1 MIISKKFFMP
11 GLFQIPAEVE
21 NGFEKRGLKSVF
33 SLKSKTVFSK
43 SAVLKKFLAIT
54 VLFLLITT
62 VRVQQSVTGEELS
75 VEESYLQQSIENMI
89 IRDQS
94 RTGGREEKL
103 IALDYIED
111 AISRGNNSK
120 EVLEALEYLSLE
132 GLMNK
137 TRENGR
143 VINNFPDIRKRAV
156 ADLGNLGSPE
166 AKNTIIRLVIS
177 EPEPMVLTEAFKSLA
192 KIGLNENGETVN
204 AIAWVVN
211 RFESGIGDEQMAL
224 SALEAFEI
232 LADKNGGGV
241 NTAAIT
247 TVSRIA
253 SSSHYNRLIR
263 DQARMVL
270 DKLRLQAAEA
280 HSRGK

>member
-1 MIISKKFFMP
+1 MIICKKFFM
-11 GLFQIPAEVE
+11 GSLFQNPA
-21 NGFEKRGLKSVF
+21 GSEKDGLTSAF
-33 SLKSKTVFSK
+33 SRL
-43 SAVLKKFLAIT
+43 ALLKKPLVTMVIFMMVTMAWA
-54 VLFLLITT
+54 
-62 VRVQQSVTGEELS
+62 QQSSTDGEIS

-94 RTGGREEKL
+94 RTGGRDEKL
-103 IALDYIED
+103 IAMEYIED
-111 AISRGNNSK
+111 AISRGNTSK
-120 EVLEALEYLSLE
+120 EVLDALEYLSLE
-132 GLMNK
+132 GLTNK

-156 ADLGNLGSPE
+156 TNLGNIGTPE

-211 RFESGIGDEQMAL
+211 RFESGRGDEQMAI

-232 LADKNGGGV
+232 LSEKNKGV
-241 NTAAIT
+241 INNTAIT
-247 TVSRIA
+247 TISRIA
-253 SSSHYNRLIR
+253 SSNHYNRLIR
-263 DQARMVL
+263 DQARLVL
-270 DKLRLQAAEA
+270 DKLRLQAAEVQ
-280 HSRGK
+280 SKNK

>member
-1 MIISKKFFMP
+1 MIITMVWA
-11 GLFQIPAEVE
+11 QQPA
-21 NGFEKRGLKSVF
+21 
-33 SLKSKTVFSK
+33 
-43 SAVLKKFLAIT
+43 A
-54 VLFLLITT
+54 
-62 VRVQQSVTGEELS
+62 GEEMS

-94 RTGGREEKL
+94 RTGGRDEKL
-103 IALDYIED
+103 IALEYIED
-111 AISRGNNSK
+111 AISRGNTSE
-120 EVLEALEYLSLE
+120 EVLAALEYLSLE

-156 ADLGNLGSPE
+156 TNLGNLGTPE

-211 RFESGIGDEQMAL
+211 RFESGRGDEQMAL

-232 LADKNGGGV
+232 LAEKNGGMV
-241 NTAAIT
+241 NNTAIST
-247 TVSRIA
+247 ISRIA

-280 HSRGK
+280 ASRNN

>member
-1 MIISKKFFMP
+1 MGIRKNFLVVIS
-11 GLFQIPAEVE
+11 
-21 NGFEKRGLKSVF
+21 
-33 SLKSKTVFSK
+33 
-43 SAVLKKFLAIT
+43 
-54 VLFLLITT
+54 VLFMTT
-62 VRVQQSVTGEELS
+62 TMVWAQRSAAGEEMS

-94 RTGGREEKL
+94 RNGGREEKL

-111 AISRGNNSK
+111 AISRGNTSE
-120 EVLEALEYLSLE
+120 EVLGALEYLSLE

-143 VINNFPDIRKRAV
+143 VINNFPDIRKRA
-156 ADLGNLGSPE
+156 ATDLGNLGTPE
-166 AKNTIIRLVIS
+166 AKNIIIRLVIS

-192 KIGLNENGETVN
+192 KIGLNENGETAN

-211 RFESGIGDEQMAL
+211 RFESGRGDEQLAL

-232 LADKNGGGV
+232 LADKNGGV
-241 NTAAIT
+241 INNTAIT

-253 SSSHYNRLIR
+253 ASSHYNRLIR

-280 HSRGK
+280 QSRRN

>member
-1 MIISKKFFMP
+1 MNICEKFFM
-11 GLFQIPAEVE
+11 GSLFQNPA
-21 NGFEKRGLKSVF
+21 GFEKDFERRPAFSRPVNLKKPLVI
-33 SLKSKTVFSK
+33 
-43 SAVLKKFLAIT
+43 AVLFMVVTMAWT
-54 VLFLLITT
+54 
-62 VRVQQSVTGEELS
+62 QQSAAEEELS

-94 RTGGREEKL
+94 RAGGREEKL
-103 IALDYIED
+103 IALEYIED
-111 AISRGNNSK
+111 AISRGNTS
-120 EVLEALEYLSLE
+120 EAVLSALEYLSLE

-156 ADLGNLGSPE
+156 TDLGNLGTPE

-177 EPEPMVLTEAFKSLA
+177 EPEPMVLTEAFKSLG

-211 RFESGIGDEQMAL
+211 RFESGMGDEQMAL

-232 LADKNGGGV
+232 LADKNGGAIN
-241 NTAAIT
+241 NTAIT
-247 TVSRIA
+247 TISRIA
-253 SSSHYNRLIR
+253 TSSHYNRIIR

-270 DKLRLQAAEA
+270 DKLRLQAAKA
-280 HSRGK
+280 YSRNN